1 MIKLLDLIKEI
12 LQEINNPFGKV
23 VYHGGSKKF
32 DLNSLDID
40 RKSLARSPDG
50 RIIRETGSEQTGVGF
65 YVSLDLFENFPDDFY
80 DRILNPVYKE
90 GTRGNESANKYAHI
104 SHDGFPDYIYRVV
117 LSDDINLEKYGYK
130 NIDGRNVS
138 KEQKEKL
145 LAEGIDGLYNEKTE
159 AVILNKDKIES
170 LDIAYIAED
179 LMTRISPIKMDEV
192 KSWNDVPTSDFGAS
206 QGIDQNKQIQMS
218 NENVDKYLKETLKV
232 PYIFE
237 SFSSKDYIATNAPK
251 EVIDAVYNEEWDDE
265 KNMTDTTKQDEARK
279 KYPVKNYKFYYVQP
293 YEGFYNWKK
302 V

>member
-12 LQEINNPFGKV
+12 LQEGNNPFGKV
-23 VYHGGSKKF
+23 VYHGSSKKF

-40 RKSLARSPDG
+40 RKSIVRGLDG
-50 RIIRETGSEQTGVGF
+50 RIIRETGSEQTGVGL
-65 YVSLDLFENFPDDFY
+65 YVSLALWMNDKKN
-80 DRILNPVYKE
+80 ILNPIYKD
-90 GTRGNESANKYAHI
+90 GFMGNESAEKYAHI
-104 SHDGFPDYIYRVV
+104 SNDGFPDYIYKIV

-130 NIDGRNVS
+130 NIDGRNIS
-138 KEQKEKL
+138 KGQKEKL
-145 LAEGIDGLYNEKTE
+145 LEEGIDGLYDGKTE

-179 LMTRISPIKMDEV
+179 LMTRITPIKMDEI
-192 KSWNDVPTSDFGAS
+192 KSWNNVPTSDSGAS
-206 QGIDQNKQIQMS
+206 QGIDIYKQVQMG

-251 EVIDAVYNEEWDDE
+251 EVTDAVYNEEWDDE

-293 YEGFYNWKK
+293 YDGFYNWKK

>member
-23 VYHGGSKKF
+23 VYHGSSKKF

-40 RKSLARSPDG
+40 RKSIARGSDG
-50 RIIRETGSEQTGVGF
+50 KIIRETGSEKIGVGL
-65 YVSLDLFENFPDDFY
+65 YVSLALWMNDKKN
-80 DRILNPVYKE
+80 ILNPIYKD
-90 GTRGNESANKYAHI
+90 GFMGNESAEKYAHI
-104 SHDGFPDYIYRVV
+104 SNDGFPDYIYKIV

-130 NIDGRNVS
+130 NIDGRNIS

-145 LAEGIDGLYNEKTE
+145 LAEGIDGLYDGKIE

-192 KSWNDVPTSDFGAS
+192 KSWNGVPTSDSKAS
-206 QGIDQNKQIQMS
+206 QGIDIYKQVQMS

-237 SFSSKDYIATNAPK
+237 SFSSKDYIVTNAPK
-251 EVIDAVYNEEWDDE
+251 EVTDAVYNEEWDDE

-293 YEGFYNWKK
+293 YDGFYNWKK

>member
-12 LQEINNPFGKV
+12 LQEGNNPFGKV
-23 VYHGGSKKF
+23 VYHGSSKKF

-40 RKSLARSPDG
+40 RKSIARGLDG
-50 RIIRETGSEQTGVGF
+50 RIIRETGSEQTGVGL
-65 YVSLDLFENFPDDFY
+65 YVSLALWMNDKKN
-80 DRILNPVYKE
+80 ILNPIYKD
-90 GTRGNESANKYAHI
+90 GFMGNESAEKYAHI
-104 SHDGFPDYIYRVV
+104 SNDGFPDYIYKIV

-130 NIDGRNVS
+130 NIDGRNIS
-138 KEQKEKL
+138 KGQKEKL
-145 LAEGIDGLYNEKTE
+145 LEEGIDGLYDGKTE

-179 LMTRISPIKMDEV
+179 LMTRITPIKMDEI
-192 KSWNDVPTSDFGAS
+192 KSWDDVPTSDSGAS
-206 QGIDQNKQIQMS
+206 QGIDIYKQVQMG

-232 PYIFE
+232 PYVFE
-237 SFSSKDYIATNAPK
+237 SFSSKDYIVTNAPK
-251 EVIDAVYNEEWDDE
+251 EVTDAVYNEEWDDE

-293 YEGFYNWKK
+293 YDGFYNWKK